1 MFSKC
6 IKGGR
11 LAPQIVRATRMNST
25 GGVWSDFSKRPTSL
39 QISDSDIKKGVF
51 NKISETEGP
60 ESITVQE
67 RRATYHSP
75 LEIDETFSLA
85 YDLLQKDSNE
95 LYQQV
100 DKLNEKISQTTS
112 QQEKA
117 HLIGERD
124 QLLVDAEIQNPEVLY
139 NIEYESP
146 ETIDRTHPV
155 YRALLKKKWESYGL
169 MVTMQRLEQLHVIPD
184 TLPTLEPTADIKVKF
199 PHNTLPQFSSWV
211 VPGTVLP
218 TKVVNQPPTIQV
230 DQFENVEEGA
240 LYSVLLVNPDT
251 PDLTTNSFSTTL
263 HYGLA
268 NVSLSNSD
276 NVIDSKKLLE
286 IGDKITFKP
295 YVPLTPE
302 VNAQNQRACLWV
314 FKQNSPL
321 DIKQVESDHFD
332 IRQFVDQ
339 HQLTPV
345 GAHVWRQHYD
355 RHVNETREKYGLGKG
370 NVYHRV
376 RKDCPMV

>member
-1 MFSKC
+1 MLSKC
-6 IKGGR
+6 IKGAR
-11 LAPQIVRATRMNST
+11 LGPQIVRATRLNST
-25 GGVWSDFSKRPTSL
+25 LGVWSDFSKRPASL
-39 QISDSDIKKGVF
+39 KICDQDIRKGVF

-60 ESITVQE
+60 ESITIQE

-75 LEIDETFSLA
+75 VEIDETFSLA

-100 DKLNEKISQTTS
+100 DKLNEKINQTTS
-112 QQEKA
+112 QQEKNQ
-117 HLIGERD
+117 LINERD
-124 QLLVDAEIQNPEVLY
+124 QLLVDAEIKNPEVLY
-139 NIEYESP
+139 NSEYESS
-146 ETIDRTHPV
+146 ETLDRTHPV
-155 YRALLKKKWESYGL
+155 YRALLKKKWESHGL

-184 TLPTLEPTADIKVKF
+184 TLPTLEPSADIQVKF
-199 PHNTLPQFSSWV
+199 PHNTMSQFSSWI

-218 TKVVNQPPTIQV
+218 TKVVNQPPTIKI
-230 DQFENVEEGA
+230 DQFENVENSG

-286 IGDKITFKP
+286 VGDEITFKP

-314 FKQNSPL
+314 FKQNSML
-321 DIKQVESDHFD
+321 DIKQVECDHFD
-332 IRQFVDQ
+332 IRKFVEQ
-339 HQLTPV
+339 HQLTPI
-345 GAHVWRQHYD
+345 GGHVWRQCYD

-376 RKDCPMV
+376 RKDRPMA